1 MATAKRAT
9 ATRRIPLLRI
19 GVAIALALAV
29 ASFFWGGKVHGLA
42 QAGTSYGAKNACSCR
57 FLDHRDL
64 DSCYADFVP
73 GMETVFLS
81 EDAEDRAVTAWIPLV
96 ASNTA
101 HFSEASGCV
110 LDRWED

>member
-1 MATAKRAT
+1 MATAKRAMG
-9 ATRRIPLLRI
+9 ARRIGAVRI
-19 GVAIALALAV
+19 ALAIALALAV
-29 ASFFWGGKVHGLA
+29 ASFFWGGKVHGLT
-42 QAGTSYGAKNACSCR
+42 QAGTAYGAKNACSCR
-57 FLDHRDL
+57 FLAHREL

-81 EDAEDRAVTAWIPLV
+81 EDAEDRAVTAWIPLL

-101 HFSEASGCV
+101 HFSEGSGCV